1 MVIVNRQNSKLA
13 MKTTDLIATLGVSL
27 LLIAFFLQSFKLVKA
42 ESYVY
47 CLLNL
52 FGAATAGY
60 ASWLIPFIP
69 FVILEAV
76 WSLVAL
82 FGLLNLYRSQKFHVK
97 QSEQT

>member
-1 MVIVNRQNSKLA
+1 MVGVNRKINKLTMETA
-13 MKTTDLIATLGVSL
+13 DLIATLGVSL
-27 LLIAFFLQSFKLVKA
+27 LLIAFFLQSFKFIKP

-47 CLLNL
+47 YLLNL
-52 FGAATAGY
+52 FGAAIAGY

-76 WSLVAL
+76 WSVVAL

-97 QSEQT
+97 RSEQI